1 MFSRSLGGSF
11 GEGSAIA
18 ETLEPANG
26 LAGDVGALA
35 LVEVIGAEVLED
47 DAIVEQVIDNGEEAM
62 GDCEQG
68 PLPAAA
74 GGQSVVL
81 DLEVAVLLARG
92 APGAFDQDG
101 AQPAVALARV
111 SGASPAGRLV
121 VARDDL
127 APGGQATAR

>member
-1 MFSRSLGGSF
+1 M
-11 GEGSAIA
+11 
-18 ETLEPANG
+18 
-26 LAGDVGALA
+26 AGDVGALA

-101 AQPAVALARV
+101 AQPPVALSRV
-111 SGASPAGRLV
+111 AGAWPAGCRVFAVTHLGP
-121 VARDDL
+121 A
-127 APGGQATAR
+127 GQATAE